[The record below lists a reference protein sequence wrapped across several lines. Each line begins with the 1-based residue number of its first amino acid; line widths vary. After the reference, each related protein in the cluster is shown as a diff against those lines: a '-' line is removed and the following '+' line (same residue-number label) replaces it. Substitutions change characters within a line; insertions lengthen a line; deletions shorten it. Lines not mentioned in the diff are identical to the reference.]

1 MPRAAAKSGP
11 KPLKTYVPD
20 DVLTQLQDRGAWLQR
35 LETLWRQHVDAALL
49 AHSRPVSYRTGR
61 LLVQVDGSIW
71 SDRIR
76 QQRERLMQALRQNAV
91 LADLTELRVRVAPAS
106 GDSPGRQI
114 RRPDRLSAASADLV
128 KTAASEI
135 EDAQL
140 RQALE
145 RLSTRGE
152 RRR

>member
-1 MPRAAAKSGP
+1 M
-11 KPLKTYVPD
+11 
-20 DVLTQLQDRGAWLQR
+20 LTQLQDRGAWLQR

-140 RQALE
+140 RQALQ